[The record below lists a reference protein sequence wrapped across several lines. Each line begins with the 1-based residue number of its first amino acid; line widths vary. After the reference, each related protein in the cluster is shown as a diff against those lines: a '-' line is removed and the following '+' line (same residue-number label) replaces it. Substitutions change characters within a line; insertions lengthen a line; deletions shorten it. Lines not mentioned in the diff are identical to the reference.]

1 MAHGALERDIF
12 QILGDFSDMYT
23 LNSLGGFRS
32 ILKVNMKIE
41 SLDLHDFVPRSPPLG
56 AFWGWLMVSG
66 G

>member
-1 MAHGALERDIF
+1 MAQVALERDIF

-41 SLDLHDFVPRSPPLG
+41 SLDLHDFVG
-56 AFWGWLMVSG
+56 FSG
-66 G
+66 SNE

>member
-1 MAHGALERDIF
+1 MAHVALERDIF

-41 SLDLHDFVPRSPPLG
+41 SLDLHDFVW
-56 AFWGWLMVSG
+56 FSG
-66 G
+66 SNE